1 MAPARFGGR
10 ALSSPFKPG
19 PAMIG
24 WQVHDSIAILTLDR
38 GGARNAIPIAGWEAL
53 AVAAREIAASDACAL
68 ILRSA
73 MPGVFSAGADL
84 AEFRELVE
92 DPALRIRFREAMAA
106 GIEAVAALPMPVI
119 CAVDGG
125 CFGAAVAL
133 TLACD
138 IVLAGDE
145 AVFATTPAKLG
156 LTYPAGDVA
165 RLKARVGE
173 GQAGLMLFTGT
184 RIDAGEA
191 ARIGLAQ
198 RRVAHAQP
206 AAQELANAI
215 AANVPEAVAALKAA
229 LRDPREAGHAA
240 AFDAAF
246 GSGAFRERLGAFL
259 EGRR

>member
-1 MAPARFGGR
+1 
-10 ALSSPFKPG
+10 
-19 PAMIG
+19 MIG
-24 WQVHDSIAILTLDR
+24 WQLHEHIAILTLDR

-53 AVAAREIAASDACAL
+53 AAAAGDITASEARAV

-73 MPGVFSAGADL
+73 MPGVFSSGADL
-84 AEFRELVE
+84 AEFQRLTEE
-92 DPALRIRFREAMAA
+92 PALRVRFREAMAA
-106 GIEAVAALPMPVI
+106 GIDAVAALPVPVI

-173 GQAGLMLFTGT
+173 RQAGLILFTGA
-184 RIDAGEA
+184 RIDADEA
-191 ARIGLAQ
+191 VRSGLAQ

-206 AAQELANAI
+206 AAHELANAI
-215 AANVPEAVAALKAA
+215 AANVPEAVRALKAV
-229 LRDPREAGHAA
+229 LRDPAGADHART
-240 AFDAAF
+240 FDDAF
-246 GSGAFRERLGAFL
+246 GSDAFRARLGAFL

>member
-1 MAPARFGGR
+1 
-10 ALSSPFKPG
+10 
-19 PAMIG
+19 MIH
-24 WQVHDSIAILTLDR
+24 WQLHDHIAILTLDR
-38 GGARNAIPIAGWEAL
+38 GGARNAIPTAGWEAL
-53 AVAAREIAASDACAL
+53 AGAAREIAESQARAV

-84 AEFRELVE
+84 AEFRHLTE

-106 GIEAVAALPMPVI
+106 GIEAVAALPVPVL

-138 IVLAGDE
+138 IVLAGDQ

-184 RIDAGEA
+184 RIDADEA
-191 ARIGLAQ
+191 ARIDLAQ

-206 AAQELANAI
+206 AAHELANAI
-215 AANVPEAVAALKAA
+215 AANVSGAVVALKAV
-229 LRDPREAGHAA
+229 LRDPGGAGHQQT
-240 AFDAAF
+240 FDDAF
-246 GSGAFRERLGAFL
+246 GSDAFRARLGAFL
-259 EGRR
+259 EGKR